1 MCGYGLVGKDR
12 RARPKVSA
20 MGLRKGNILDA
31 HKCLR
36 AAAVPFLASML
47 GTRASGRKICGV
59 GANTADGHVWS
70 CVMGCGT
77 G

>member
-1 MCGYGLVGKDR
+1 MCGYGLVGKGR

-36 AAAVPFLASML
+36 AAVVPFLASVL
-47 GTRASGRKICGV
+47 GTRASERKICGV
-59 GANTADGHVWS
+59 GANTAECHVWS
-70 CVMGCGT
+70 RMMGCGT